1 MKNTAKSVFWGL
13 FAAVTL
19 LAAGSAQAD
28 RYSFG
33 LGVSN
38 GEGGFFSFGMSNG
51 GGDRHGGGHGYR
63 GHGYGAPCGTRPMIY
78 APRPVVCV
86 PPPVVC
92 APHVRTVVVNSGYW
106 LEREARVWV
115 EGFWSESVDAYGRR
129 CRVWQPGR
137 WEIRRTREWVQQ

>member
-1 MKNTAKSVFWGL
+1 
-13 FAAVTL
+13 
-19 LAAGSAQAD
+19 
-28 RYSFG
+28 
-33 LGVSN
+33 
-38 GEGGFFSFGMSNG
+38 
-51 GGDRHGGGHGYR
+51 
-63 GHGYGAPCGTRPMIY
+63 MIY